1 MLAGRLGVDYIFYYL
16 PYRSDLFVSGT
27 THGPGNLMT
36 LRVNKK
42 VTIRFVLRHNGVVQI
57 IYFSATA
64 QYPHLASHLTPNWSL
79 CSCHQL
85 SNEIIT
91 PGYLKDVV
99 NEKIIM
105 SQTENI
111 LEILGQNNA

>member
-1 MLAGRLGVDYIFYYL
+1 
-16 PYRSDLFVSGT
+16 
-27 THGPGNLMT
+27 MT

-42 VTIRFVLRHNGVVQI
+42 VTNRFVLRHNGVVLI
-57 IYFSATA
+57 IYISAIFT
-64 QYPHLASHLTPNWSL
+64 QYPRLASHLTPNNWSL
-79 CSCHQL
+79 LFSCQL
-85 SNEIIT
+85 SNEIT
-91 PGYLKDVV
+91 PGYLNDVV